1 MELNRQDVNKI
12 IEAIRHIWNKNE
24 ELSKRFRIADDYENS
39 DVIYG
44 ISNEYLSE
52 FLETLIGKKV
62 DVMGT
67 VEQLYCCPCCGYKTL
82 TEEYDAVE
90 GTGYETCP
98 LCGWEDDG
106 TKEVN
111 SYRSINR
118 GSIEEYRKRLSTR
131 NISNKCYRNFY
142 LK

>member
-24 ELSKRFRIADDYENS
+24 ELSKIFRIADEHENS
-39 DVIYG
+39 DAIYG

-52 FLETLIGKKV
+52 FLETLIGNKV
-62 DVMGT
+62 DVVGT

-90 GTGYETCP
+90 GTGYDICP

-106 TKEVN
+106 TKDVN

-118 GSIEEYRKRLSTR
+118 GSIEDYRKRLSTR
-131 NISNKCYRNFY
+131 NISNKW
-142 LK
+142 LKSDQ

>member
-12 IEAIRHIWNKNE
+12 IEAIRHIWNANE
-24 ELSKRFRIADDYENS
+24 ELSKIFRIADEHENS
-39 DVIYG
+39 DAIYG

-52 FLETLIGKKV
+52 FLETLIGNKV

-90 GTGYETCP
+90 GTGYTFK
-98 LCGWEDDG
+98 G
-106 TKEVN
+106 KA
-111 SYRSINR
+111 
-118 GSIEEYRKRLSTR
+118 
-131 NISNKCYRNFY
+131 
-142 LK
+142 